1 MKESLLIGGGVVVAG
16 VFVGYAAYRIVKKK
30 PKMFKDSK
38 LLKKTKETVSNVGK
52 KTSAVASEAKRAFAE
67 GFKGAQT
74 KKAAQPKA
82 ATA

>member
-1 MKESLLIGGGVVVAG
+1 MKESLLIGGGVIVAG

-30 PKMFKDSK
+30 PKLFKDSK

-52 KTSAVASEAKRAFAE
+52 KTSAVASEAKRAFVE

-74 KKAAQPKA
+74 KKAAQPKV